1 MLATFT
7 SHCKLRLSLCSFTA
21 LSPHFLPISVF
32 PFPFRIVLLFSLSP
46 DSHSVRGSQSL
57 WRSAGGS
64 RVCDGSSAG
73 QGGRRRSSTALCRAQ
88 HSAGTTRPLHPGCTN
103 FTPFPKH
110 TLIFIVLALQTRILT
125 LLPCYAWSRTAQS
138 LQSKKDEALL
148 TYA

>member
-73 QGGRRRSSTALCRAQ
+73 QGGGGGAAQPCAEPSTVQAPPVLCTLAAPTSHRFQ
-88 HSAGTTRPLHPGCTN
+88 NTHTYFHSAGSANTYPNAPSVLCLVKDCPVTTVQEG
-103 FTPFPKH
+103 
-110 TLIFIVLALQTRILT
+110 
-125 LLPCYAWSRTAQS
+125 
-138 LQSKKDEALL
+138 
-148 TYA
+148 